1 MKDRATKIKD
11 NYLKIGFKD
20 CSQVEC
26 GSYIAKILED
36 DYKAINYTINA
47 IKEYIDS
54 KERTGVITV
63 GDNIL
68 ITASDILKKRIDL

>member
-1 MKDRATKIKD
+1 MKDRATRIKD

-26 GSYIAKILED
+26 GSYIATILEED
-36 DYKAINYTINA
+36 LKAINYAINA

-54 KERTGVITV
+54 KERTGIITV

-68 ITASDILKKRIDL
+68 TTASEILKKRINL